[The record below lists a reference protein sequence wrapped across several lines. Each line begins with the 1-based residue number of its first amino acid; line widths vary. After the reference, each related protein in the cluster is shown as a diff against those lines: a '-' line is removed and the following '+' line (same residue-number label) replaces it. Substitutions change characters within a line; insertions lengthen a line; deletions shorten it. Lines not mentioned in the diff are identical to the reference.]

1 MGSVDSVVSVVDSV
15 DSEGLV
21 DVVGSVESEDVVGSV
36 ETEDVVGSVESVDVV
51 VSALLSLVA
60 DFWSA
65 GPLPKAVLRSNLLAW
80 LQLRGSEV

>member
-21 DVVGSVESEDVVGSV
+21 DVVGSVES
-36 ETEDVVGSVESVDVV
+36 EDVVGSVESVDVV

-80 LQLRGSEV
+80 SQLRGSDV

>member
-15 DSEGLV
+15 DSEGFV

-36 ETEDVVGSVESVDVV
+36 ESEDVV

-80 LQLRGSEV
+80 SQLRGSEV

>member
-21 DVVGSVESEDVVGSV
+21 DVVGSVES
-36 ETEDVVGSVESVDVV
+36 EDVVGSVESVDVV

-80 LQLRGSEV
+80 SQLRGSEV

>member
-36 ETEDVVGSVESVDVV
+36 ESEDVVGSVESVDVV
-51 VSALLSLVA
+51 VSALVA

-80 LQLRGSEV
+80 SQLRGSEV